1 MPDFTNRDPRT
12 AEFWDQRFEAEFT
25 PWDRGG
31 VPVQLA
37 AWLQTLEPENQGTA
51 QGPDPDM
58 GPARTGVRPLGRTPV
73 SRFSTVLIPGCGIGH
88 ELQAFCEAGW
98 NATAIDF
105 SPSAVV
111 AAQQAV
117 GKWREHVVQADFF
130 EYAPKQPLDL
140 IYERAFLCAMPRDMW
155 PRVVQRWADLLPEDG
170 LLLGYFYFD
179 NNPKG
184 PPFGADRQQLE
195 QLMSAHFV
203 LEWDEPASDSIPV
216 FQGKERWM
224 AWRRKKAL

>member
-12 AEFWDQRFEAEFT
+12 AEFWDQRFDQQFT

-31 VPVQLA
+31 VPGQLA
-37 AWLQTLEPENQGTA
+37 GWLQTGK
-51 QGPDPDM
+51 
-58 GPARTGVRPLGRTPV
+58 PV
-73 SRFSTVLIPGCGIGH
+73 SDPQGQTPSCRLSVLIPGCGSGY

-98 NATAIDF
+98 DAIAIDF

-117 GKWREHVVQADFF
+117 GPWRERVVEADFF
-130 EYAPKQPLDL
+130 AYDPQQPLDL

-155 PRVVQRWADLLPEDG
+155 PRVVQRWVQLLPEG
-170 LLLGYFYFD
+170 ALLLGYFFFD

-184 PPFGADRQQLE
+184 PPFGADRQQLV
-195 QLMSAHFV
+195 QLMSAHFD
-203 LEWDEPASDSIPV
+203 LEQDMPVEDSIPV